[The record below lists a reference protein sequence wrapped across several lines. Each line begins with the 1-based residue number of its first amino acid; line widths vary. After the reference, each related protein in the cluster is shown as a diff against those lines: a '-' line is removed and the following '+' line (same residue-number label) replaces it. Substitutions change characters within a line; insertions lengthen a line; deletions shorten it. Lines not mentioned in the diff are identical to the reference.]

1 MACRDLATG
10 PPGKSPKI
18 PLYIIL
24 FHPDGFICLF
34 AMVSAF
40 FFFCLFVFIVA
51 RKFPQISGDT
61 WLSVSVKK

>member
-1 MACRDLATG
+1 MDCRDLATG

-34 AMVSAF
+34 AMISAF
-40 FFFCLFVFIVA
+40 FLFVFIVV